1 MYQLSDIYRDMT
13 RRAME
18 LGFGSV
24 VEHLGG
30 RALRV
35 VTVCSG
41 TESPLLALEMVQ
53 RSELSFTINWIGEGS
68 LLTLADL
75 REDFGRCFDFKHL
88 FSAEIVPFKQAYIE
102 RNFHPRHLFRDVAE
116 LKDRIA

>member
-1 MYQLSDIYRDMT
+1 MHQLSDIYQDMT

-18 LGFGSV
+18 LGLGDV
-24 VEHLGG
+24 IEHLGG

-53 RSELSFTINWIGEGS
+53 KSKISWSKYGRGMSVGADGCRFEG
-68 LLTLADL
+68 
-75 REDFGRCFDFKHL
+75 
-88 FSAEIVPFKQAYIE
+88 
-102 RNFHPRHLFRDVAE
+102 
-116 LKDRIA
+116 

>member
-1 MYQLSDIYRDMT
+1 MYQLSDIYQDMT

-18 LGFGSV
+18 LGFGEV
-24 VEHLGG
+24 LEHLGE

-53 RSELSFTINWIGEGS
+53 KSEFVLVCG
-68 LLTLADL
+68 
-75 REDFGRCFDFKHL
+75 GRVC
-88 FSAEIVPFKQAYIE
+88 
-102 RNFHPRHLFRDVAE
+102 
-116 LKDRIA
+116 

>member
-1 MYQLSDIYRDMT
+1 MYQLSNIYQDMT

-18 LGFGSV
+18 LGFGDV

-53 RSELSFTINWIGEGS
+53 RSEFSLIECRLVRGG
-68 LLTLADL
+68 LLTVVGL

-102 RNFHPRHLFRDVAE
+102 RNFHPRYLFRDVAE
-116 LKDRIA
+116 LKDRVA